1 MFDFKTIKWIFR
13 KTKAQNINFILLN
26 LIQILYSI
34 LSIYLILVSKYV
46 IDAATSGSIL
56 DLKKYIMQLILIS
69 LIEISLRAI
78 LSSIDAVTRAKL
90 EISFKQDVLDTI
102 IKRNYEK
109 ISKYHSGELLTRI
122 SSDVNIIIDTLVSF
136 IPNSLSMITR
146 LFCAIVLLFQI
157 SKEFVVILVFGG
169 IILFVVVNFF
179 KPYMKNIHKRVQEAN
194 AKVSLFFKEI
204 FENLIVIKIF
214 EAEDAI
220 LDKSNE
226 LQNSKYNVQM
236 KRRSILIASGT
247 GFNLIF
253 QIGYLYA
260 LIWSAYNLYLE
271 NITVGGLTAIVQ
283 LIAQVQSPII
293 SLSRSFQ
300 NIFAMTASA
309 ERIIEL
315 ENLEKDIILD
325 KKDKTEIYENME
337 KILVKDL
344 SFTYKNKRILE
355 SANLSIQKGE
365 ILAIYGESGVGKSTL
380 LKLILGI
387 IKKDNGNICFEMK
400 NGEEQL
406 IDNTTRSLFAY
417 VPQGQFI
424 LSGTI
429 RENLTF
435 VNRNVTDENIEKALE
450 ISESKSFI
458 DNLPDGLE
466 TQIGERGKGLSE
478 GQLQR
483 LAIARAIISDAPILI
498 LDEITSSLDTQ
509 TEEKVLNNIKNLK
522 NKTCIIVTH
531 RESISKICDKQ
542 YILKDMKIKEKSI

>member
-90 EISFKQDVLDTI
+90 EISFKQEVLDTI